1 MQFTAKLNFVT
12 ASKGMKKEFGH
23 KSRMDGVQAS
33 PNNVKHATGITIQAS
48 RARRR
53 APGAHSVQH
62 YGFLS
67 QYFPLASRSIIAFA
81 LPSQQSLCTAG

>member
-1 MQFTAKLNFVT
+1 MPSFCSKLAGEQLQFTAKLNFVT

-48 RARRR
+48 PPPPPRM
-53 APGAHSVQH
+53 QQL
-62 YGFLS
+62 LS
-67 QYFPLASRSIIAFA
+67 YVKSH
-81 LPSQQSLCTAG
+81 

>member
-12 ASKGMKKEFGH
+12 ASKGMKEEFGH

-48 RARRR
+48 Q
-53 APGAHSVQH
+53 QH
-62 YGFLS
+62 
-67 QYFPLASRSIIAFA
+67 
-81 LPSQQSLCTAG
+81 

>member
-48 RARRR
+48 RQLLSYENDTLKN
-53 APGAHSVQH
+53 HSTFIQK
-62 YGFLS
+62 Y
-67 QYFPLASRSIIAFA
+67 A
-81 LPSQQSLCTAG
+81 L